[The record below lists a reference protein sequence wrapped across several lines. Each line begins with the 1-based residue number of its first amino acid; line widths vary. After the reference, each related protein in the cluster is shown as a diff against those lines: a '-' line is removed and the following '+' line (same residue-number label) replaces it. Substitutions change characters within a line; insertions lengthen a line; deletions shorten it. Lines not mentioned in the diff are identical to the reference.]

1 MKNFILK
8 LINNVKDETY
18 LYDDNDI
25 RSGKDMGVLCYIVPF
40 IPYFL
45 NKNNKFVRYHS
56 INGMNLFIIA
66 VFYYLFFNVVSKIN
80 ISILQIILSIVW
92 LMLLILSCIG
102 ISNVCSGKARGLPI
116 INKIKIFK

>member
-8 LINNVKDETY
+8 LINSVKDETY
-18 LYDDNDI
+18 LYDENDI
-25 RSGKDMGVLCYIVPF
+25 KSGKDMGVLCYIIPL

-45 NKNNKFVRYHS
+45 NKDNKFVRYHS

-66 VFYYLFFNVVSKIN
+66 VFYYLFFKIVSNIN
-80 ISILQIILSIVW
+80 ISIFQVILSIIW
-92 LMLLILSCIG
+92 LLLLILSCVG